1 MMPRPSHLLFTPMH
15 DGKLVSLT
23 VLTVCIIIRKTNKNR
38 AKLVFVSYDN
48 SIFIRILCCREGWHH
63 ISKYVLSQVSDGPFS
78 SSDILRV

>member
-1 MMPRPSHLLFTPMH
+1 MPRHSHLLFTH
-15 DGKLVSLT
+15 IVSLT

-63 ISKYVLSQVSDGPFS
+63 ISMYCHRFLMDHLAQVMNEKY
-78 SSDILRV
+78 DILRV